1 MWVKS
6 RFVLRQPRC
15 YNLLNQK
22 MDKKICDFEVH
33 IFVKTPSLDDKL
45 LGNFQLQNSII
56 LAEDLIR
63 WKIGFEIFF
72 I

>member
-22 MDKKICDFEVH
+22 MDKKIRDFEVL

-45 LGNFQLQNSII
+45 LGNFQL
-56 LAEDLIR
+56 
-63 WKIGFEIFF
+63 
-72 I
+72 